1 MYSFSNFEPV
11 SCFMSDSNCCFLTCI
26 QVSQEVGKVP
36 VSDCLLQMHRSAVAC
51 HGDRGSG
58 CNRPGRR
65 STWHKFSWRRLPL
78 APPYSCLAGP
88 QTEEQLYQRS
98 SHTVEKVLGPTP
110 DFPTWGPGKRT
121 ESPRE
126 FDFEGQWDLIIELP
140 QDWGKQTLGGYKQN
154 LVCTRTQDKGTVTQ
168 QEIEPDLP
176 VSVQESLVEAWVSGV
191 LLQGWGH

>member
-11 SCFMSDSNCCFLTCI
+11 SYFMSDSNCCFLTCI

-51 HGDRGSG
+51 RGDRGSG
-58 CNRPGRR
+58 CSRPGRC

-98 SHTVEKVLGPTP
+98 ACTAVKSSGPTTDLP
-110 DFPTWGPGKRT
+110 TKGYGKGTGNPQGTDFA
-121 ESPRE
+121 
-126 FDFEGQWDLIIELP
+126 GQWDLITELP
-140 QDWGKQTLGGYKQN
+140 QG
-154 LVCTRTQDKGTVTQ
+154 
-168 QEIEPDLP
+168 
-176 VSVQESLVEAWVSGV
+176 
-191 LLQGWGH
+191 